1 MEEKRYFV
9 YAYDKLY
16 EGMHDMYDWI
26 ICKCSFEEACEVGK
40 HMSVGVIES
49 YDCIYDELANNL
61 EEGEDIEEEI
71 SYDIDYEIYELKNDA
86 PSTKEI
92 YELGLAPND
101 IINEYCVVN

>member
-9 YAYDKLY
+9 YAYDKVY
-16 EGMHDMYDWI
+16 EGMYGMYDWI
-26 ICKCSFEEACEVGK
+26 ICKCSFEEACEAGK
-40 HMSVGVIES
+40 HMSVEVIES

-71 SYDIDYEIYELKNDA
+71 SYDIDYEIYELKEGA

-92 YELGLAPND
+92 YELGLPPRD
-101 IINEYCVVN
+101 IINEYCVVE